1 MTGIRR
7 ALVLAGLTPA
17 IMIGAAIPA
26 SATFADTAKVTATV
40 GTVTVAAPATVTVDD
55 SCITTTTTVRRTT
68 RYDSA
73 TGQTTQVSYNAS
85 STTAPATYN
94 DQRSDPTETTVAP
107 GPTPTTTD
115 TTTVTVTRN
124 TNLHVTV
131 SWSASQ
137 SRGVNGYRVSAHL
150 GAYNQ
155 TTPLLSTTATSVS
168 RVEDADALAMLPS
181 VVVTTTTTYGWTA
194 DSARTA
200 VLSC

>member
-7 ALVLAGLTPA
+7 ALILIGLTVA
-17 IMIGAAIPA
+17 VMIGAAIPA
-26 SATFADTAKVTATV
+26 SATFADTAKVTATI
-40 GTVTVAAPATVTVDD
+40 GTVTVAGPATVTVDD
-55 SCITTTTTVRRTT
+55 SCITTTTTAKRTVRTDPVTGAQTVTGNTSTT
-68 RYDSA
+68 
-73 TGQTTQVSYNAS
+73 TTAVSPSNVQS
-85 STTAPATYN
+85 STTSSAAGPNAY
-94 DQRSDPTETTVAP
+94 ETT
-107 GPTPTTTD
+107 
-115 TTTVTVTRN
+115 TTTVTKN

-131 SWSASQ
+131 SWSASL
-137 SRGVNGYRVSAHL
+137 SRGVNGYLVSAHL

-155 TTPLLSTTATSVS
+155 TTPLLTTTATSVS